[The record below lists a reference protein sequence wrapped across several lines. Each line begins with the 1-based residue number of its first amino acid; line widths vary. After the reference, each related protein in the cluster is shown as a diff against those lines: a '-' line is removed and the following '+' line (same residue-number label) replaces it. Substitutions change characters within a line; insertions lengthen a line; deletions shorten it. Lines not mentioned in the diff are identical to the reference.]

1 MQPAQHVQALAATTS
16 AVSLRAPHTCARLLL
31 AWSASAHPSDYWGWF
46 KPQRSYHHTGVVST
60 FYAMREALAI
70 VGEEG
75 LPAMWDRHLAAHQL
89 LWKGLAE
96 LGLEPYVLDPKDRC
110 VRLPHGC

>member
-1 MQPAQHVQALAATTS
+1 ML
-16 AVSLRAPHTCARLLL
+16 LLL
-31 AWSASAHPSDYWGWF
+31 ADYWGWF

-75 LPAMWDRHLAAHQL
+75 LQAMWARHLAAHQL
-89 LWKGLAE
+89 LWKGLTE
-96 LGLEPYVLDPKDRC
+96 LGLEPYVPDPKDRC
-110 VRLPHGC
+110 VCCTAGRNMLMT